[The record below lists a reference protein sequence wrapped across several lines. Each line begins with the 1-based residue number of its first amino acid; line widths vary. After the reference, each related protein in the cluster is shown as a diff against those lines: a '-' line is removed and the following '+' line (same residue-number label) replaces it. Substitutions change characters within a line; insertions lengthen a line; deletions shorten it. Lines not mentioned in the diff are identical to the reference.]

1 MSVDLRMP
9 WLTYEDV
16 ALPIPGKDDPG
27 HVIENCWVHL
37 RRRQMYGTQSRDVSA
52 SIRAAV
58 LDAVHRKTPEIRSLA
73 RELSQQQEMI
83 QRQEATIDRLLAMLQ
98 PRAQPIA
105 HERLAE
111 ISAEVRDKAQEV
123 FSEHSRQIQI
133 SVADESDADFESR
146 HCLMVEVLP
155 NETAKANQLFKSES
169 ALHQFLVERLSS
181 YELKAVV
188 LTVQYTDD

>member
-16 ALPIPGKDDPG
+16 AFPIPGKDDPK
-27 HVIENCWVHL
+27 HVIENCWTHL
-37 RRRQMYGTQSRDVSA
+37 RRRQLHGTEPRDLSA

-58 LDAVHRKTPEIRSLA
+58 LGAVHRQTPEIRSLA
-73 RELSQQQEMI
+73 RELDQQQEMI

-111 ISAEVRDKAQEV
+111 IIAEVRNKAQEV
-123 FSEHSRQIQI
+123 FSELSRQIQM
-133 SVADESDADFESR
+133 SVTDESDADFESR
-146 HCLMVEVLP
+146 HCLMVDVSP
-155 NETAKANQLFKSES
+155 NKTAKTNQLFKSES

-188 LTVQYTDD
+188 LMVQYMDD